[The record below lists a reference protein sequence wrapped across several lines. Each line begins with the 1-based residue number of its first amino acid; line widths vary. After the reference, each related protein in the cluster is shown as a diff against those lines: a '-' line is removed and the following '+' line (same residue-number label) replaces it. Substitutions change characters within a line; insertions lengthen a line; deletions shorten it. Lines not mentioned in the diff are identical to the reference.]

1 MNNFHRRGGLVVIL
15 TISGIT
21 WGSGTMGQ
29 TRGNTEQTAQR
40 VIDEYVAK
48 YKPLD
53 REVREAW
60 FRYATTGDKKASKRQ
75 GEIELAMRT
84 LDSDPNRFAVLKK
97 LHADC
102 NSIKDATVRR
112 QVELLY
118 LSHLGNQVTPE
129 KLARLTDTERK
140 VEEGFN
146 DYRAEVDGKR
156 LSPVEVDHI
165 LRDSQ
170 DSKELEKV
178 WKAHASVGKVL
189 EKDFREMVT
198 TRNDIARDLGFHNYI
213 ELMAVTNEI
222 DLAWL
227 RRFYKDLTHITDK
240 PFRELKEQ
248 FIDPQLAAHYGIA
261 VAALQPWHYQ
271 NPFFQEA
278 PLAIFEQADLDALYA
293 KIDANEAIELTVSFY
308 KSFGIDIAPIV
319 KRSSLFP
326 AEGKDPHASAW
337 YLNRDHPHSSVL
349 VMNLPNPPEAVKAN
363 DVATLVHELSHD
375 IHFEATLAN
384 QRLPYLLK
392 SVGML
397 TEAVAM
403 LFENQAQTRDWFVRL
418 GVKPDKAQHIAEAV
432 ELIDYVDQL
441 VFARWTATMFCFEDR
456 FYADPNQDIGDLWWS
471 CREKFQFV
479 KRPRDWKNPDAL
491 AKAHIPTV
499 SPLYYSHYAIGR
511 IVNAQFVKLLAE
523 KIGVHP
529 RGASYFGHKELGA
542 WLMSDFLA
550 TGDLERWNEFIQ
562 RTTGKPLSMDAWE
575 KFYLDAGLEKR
586 LFQ

>member
-1 MNNFHRRGGLVVIL
+1 MARERK
-15 TISGIT
+15 
-21 WGSGTMGQ
+21 Q
-29 TRGNTEQTAQR
+29 TEQTARQ
-40 VIDEYVAK
+40 VIDEYVTK
-48 YKPLD
+48 VKPLD

-60 FRYATTGDKKASKRQ
+60 FRYSTTGDKKASERQ

-84 LDSDPNRFAVLKK
+84 LDSDPKRFAILKK
-97 LHADC
+97 LHADR
-102 NSIKDATVRR
+102 NDIKDAAVRR
-112 QVELLY
+112 QIDILY
-118 LSHLGNQVTPE
+118 LSHLGNQVMPE
-129 KLARLTDTERK
+129 KLAKLTDIERK

-146 DYRAEVDGKR
+146 DYRAVVDGKR

-165 LRDSQ
+165 LRESKDSH
-170 DSKELEKV
+170 ELEKV
-178 WKAHASVGKVL
+178 WKAHAMVGKVL
-189 EKDFREMVT
+189 EKDFRAMVEI
-198 TRNDIARDLGFHNYI
+198 RNEIARDLGYQNYI

-222 DLAWL
+222 DLPWL
-227 RRFYKDLTHITDK
+227 RRFYKDLVRMTDK

-248 FIDPQLAAHYGIA
+248 FLDPQLAAHYCIA
-261 VAALQPWHYQ
+261 TVALQPWHYQ

-278 PLAIFEQADLDALYA
+278 PLAVFEQANLDALYT
-293 KIDANEAIELTVSFY
+293 KIDANEAIERTVSFY
-308 KSFGIDIAPIV
+308 KSFGVDIAPIV
-319 KRSSLFP
+319 RRSSLFP

-337 YLNRDHPHSSVL
+337 YLNREQPDSSVL
-349 VMNLPNPPEAVKAN
+349 VMNLPRPPEAVKAN

-384 QRLPYLLK
+384 HHLPYLLK
-392 SVGML
+392 SVSML

-403 LFENQAQTRDWFVRL
+403 LFENQAQTKDWFVRL
-418 GVKPDKAQHIAEAV
+418 GVAPEKARHLSETV

-456 FYADPNQDIGDLWWS
+456 FYADPCQDIGDLWWA

-491 AKAHIPTV
+491 AKAHIPTA
-499 SPLYYSHYAIGR
+499 SPLNYSHYAIGR
-511 IVNAQFVKLLAE
+511 IVNAQFAQLLAT
-523 KIGVHP
+523 KIGANPH
-529 RGASYFGHKELGA
+529 GASYFGHKALGV
-542 WLMSDFLA
+542 WLMTDFLA
-550 TGDLERWNEFIQ
+550 TGDLERWDEFIE